1 MEREKKLTKNILST
15 FSSHLVLSKTNL
27 KICYLVLRGVSRTN
41 RVNKAYD
48 FLRRLQPG
56 RLHGQ
61 DKRGVVAVVV
71 LMLQHLHSSV
81 YLLHNVKFF
90 HRRAPT
96 NSTRA
101 INSIPSASTSS
112 SIYHLQKLTL
122 KLQL

>member
-1 MEREKKLTKNILST
+1 MLPG
-15 FSSHLVLSKTNL
+15 
-27 KICYLVLRGVSRTN
+27 LRGVSRTN

-61 DKRGVVAVVV
+61 DKRGVMAVVV

-96 NSTRA
+96 NSTKA
-101 INSIPSASTSS
+101 TNSNSILSASASS